1 MTMDIMGWGHGFE
14 QSREYQFGL
23 HCAQRQRGLKAWQF
37 GIVSL
42 VIVAS
47 APQSLEEHVS
57 VFLSHIRPLVL
68 EHSSAKQ
75 EQLSVLGKK
84 PSVMGHCFNEL
95 QNEEELVQ

>member
-1 MTMDIMGWGHGFE
+1 MDIVGFGHGFE

-57 VFLSHIRPLVL
+57 VCLSHTRPSVDNWQ
-68 EHSSAKQ
+68 SIATQ
-75 EQLSVLGKK
+75 EQLSLLGKE
-84 PSVMGHCFNEL
+84 PSVMGHDLNAL